1 MISLKNRG
9 NKSISKNLIVI
20 SFLLFISCEQVDQPK
35 LTIATAANMQF
46 AMHELC
52 DSFTVETGIECET
65 IISSSGKLTAQ
76 IKEGAPFDIFVSAD
90 MKFPNELFKGGF
102 TTSKPLIYAYGKL
115 IIWSMIN
122 DIDPTFE
129 ELMNNNVK
137 HIAIANPKIAPY
149 GLSAIEVLKKKNIY
163 NVVKEKLVFGESV
176 AQTNQFITSKVVEI
190 GFTAKSVVLSDK
202 MKNKGNWM
210 EVDPN
215 LYTPIAQGIVI
226 LNNRNEF
233 LPQAKRFNIFLFSE
247 KGKEILNKFGYS
259 VNN

>member
-1 MISLKNRG
+1 MFSLNRG
-9 NKSISKNLIVI
+9 RIRSISNNMILVT
-20 SFLLFISCEQVDQPK
+20 FLLFISCKQVDQQK

-46 AMHELC
+46 AMHELSN
-52 DSFTVETGIECET
+52 SFTVETGIECET

-90 MKFPNELFKGGF
+90 MKFPNKLFEGGF
-102 TTSKPLIYAYGKL
+102 TTSEPLIYAYGKL
-115 IIWSMIN
+115 IIWSMIS

-129 ELMNNNVK
+129 ELLNDNVK

-163 NVVKEKLVFGESV
+163 NVIEEKLVFGESV

-190 GFTAKSVVLSDK
+190 GFTAKSVVLSAK

-226 LNNRNEF
+226 LNNRNDF
-233 LPQAKRFNIFLFSE
+233 LPQAKKFNVFLFSE

-259 VNN
+259 VND